1 MRLGADFLRDS
12 AEVDPLD
19 TQFGPVSSGPALPRR
34 RLSRVRRWRGASPGG
49 RAALLLLPL
58 GMALGPQGLNVLSPP
73 VISALD
79 PAVSVIV
86 GVLGVLIGLGLDFRR
101 PREGR
106 LLAGGATSA
115 AVAALV
121 VGGGAFAALVALT
134 AADRESLA
142 ATAPLALAVLIGLCG
157 AVSALPAEPSAE
169 AWRPPESR
177 LRAMGSVLP
186 IVAIGLLVAWFRE
199 GTAGAAL
206 VVMLQGALVAL
217 TIGGAAWLLVGQTS
231 SDSEQRVFAAG
242 ALLLVAGAAEFLSLS
257 VLFAGL
263 ATGMIWQALN
273 GGARDHL
280 ARDTR
285 YGQHPMMAV
294 LLLVAGARVGVGPA
308 VPVLVTAYVVCRTA
322 GQIAGGW
329 LVRRTLAPELPP
341 ELGLHL
347 ASPGIVAIAMALD
360 ATGSAAGGAAGLLLP
375 VVVFGTLASEIL
387 SMFFSPA
394 KAGPV
399 AEAAA

>member
-1 MRLGADFLRDS
+1 VRLGADFLRDS
-12 AEVDPLD
+12 AEIDPLD
-19 TQFGPVSSGPALPRR
+19 PQFGPVSAGPALSSHRF
-34 RLSRVRRWRGASPGG
+34 SRVRRWRSASPGG

-73 VISALD
+73 VLSALD

-86 GVLGVLIGLGLDFRR
+86 GVLGVLIGLGLDLRR

-121 VGGGAFAALVALT
+121 VGGGAFAALMALM
-134 AADRESLA
+134 AADRESLG
-142 ATAPLALAVLIGLCG
+142 ATTPVALAVLIGLCG

-169 AWRPPESR
+169 AWRPLESR

-186 IVAIGLLVAWFRE
+186 IVAIGLLVAWFRA

-206 VVMLQGALVAL
+206 AVMSQGALVTL
-217 TIGGAAWLLVGQTS
+217 TIAGAAWLLVGQTS

-263 ATGMIWQALN
+263 ATGMMWQALN

-285 YGQHPMMAV
+285 YGQHPMTAV

-308 VPVLVTAYVVCRTA
+308 VPVLVTAYVLCRIA
-322 GQIAGGW
+322 GQIAGGR
-329 LVRRTLAPELPP
+329 LVRRTLLPDLP
-341 ELGLHL
+341 TDLGLHL

-387 SMFFSPA
+387 STLFSPT
-394 KAGPV
+394 KAAPV